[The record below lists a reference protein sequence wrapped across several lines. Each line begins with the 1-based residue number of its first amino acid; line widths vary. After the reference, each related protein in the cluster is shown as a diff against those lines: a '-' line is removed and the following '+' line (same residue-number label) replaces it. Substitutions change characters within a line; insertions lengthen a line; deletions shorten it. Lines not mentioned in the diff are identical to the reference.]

1 MNSLASSELRL
12 RSFDSW
18 KYTNSQC
25 SQAKL
30 VLMIKSYLI
39 NFYQINTLFKIN
51 SPNSVD
57 LTLRK
62 KKKEKKKRKDTYI
75 RLEKIVFV

>member
-1 MNSLASSELRL
+1 
-12 RSFDSW
+12 
-18 KYTNSQC
+18 
-25 SQAKL
+25 
-30 VLMIKSYLI
+30 MIKSYLI